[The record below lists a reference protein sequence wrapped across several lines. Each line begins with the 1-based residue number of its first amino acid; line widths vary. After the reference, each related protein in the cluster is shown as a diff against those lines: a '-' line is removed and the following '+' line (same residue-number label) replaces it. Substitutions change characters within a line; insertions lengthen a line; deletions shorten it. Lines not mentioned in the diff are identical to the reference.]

1 MRLAGQGG
9 CATTLLWTLSP
20 STVEWDRRRWEKISS
35 RLSLALTF
43 YKFIIF
49 FFLLGTSGPQPR

>member
-20 STVEWDRRRWEKISS
+20 STVKWDRRQWEKISS

-43 YKFIIF
+43 YKFITF
-49 FFLLGTSGPQPR
+49 FFF